1 MSKPTAKAITE
12 ALLKRCQNENLQCL
26 AGLRKTDPE
35 AAAAIEAPPPGSYRE
50 FLTADGVWGLS
61 GMPAVSGTVYRISP
75 YALTEPEYEDR
86 VVDITADGMIRVDT
100 PGCGF
105 MPITHG
111 AAHKDCL
118 GFLYGTPEAPVLRTV
133 LDLQYGHPYAVRF
146 KVGS

>member
-1 MSKPTAKAITE
+1 MSKPITK

-35 AAAAIEAPPPGSYRE
+35 AAAAIEAAPWGAREYLSAGDGEWTESMLPAHPGC
-50 FLTADGVWGLS
+50 
-61 GMPAVSGTVYRISP
+61 VYRLSP
-75 YALTEPEYEDR
+75 DTPTEPEYKD
-86 VVDITADGMIRVDT
+86 VGVAATSDGIIRFDAPNYGPAPLSRAV
-100 PGCGF
+100 C
-105 MPITHG
+105 
-111 AAHKDCL
+111 HKDCL